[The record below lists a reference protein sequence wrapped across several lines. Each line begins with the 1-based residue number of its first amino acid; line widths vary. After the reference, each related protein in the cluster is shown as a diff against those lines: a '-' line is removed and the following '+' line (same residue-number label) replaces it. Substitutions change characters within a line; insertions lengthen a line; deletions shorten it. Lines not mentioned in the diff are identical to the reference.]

1 VKKLSLAITS
11 LLIITLSII
20 PQPAIQTKSLLFFE
34 GADKVVHLVM
44 YALLM
49 FVWIK
54 SKVFFSNKWIKHNW
68 LFSGL
73 LYCLSLG
80 LILEILQY
88 YTSLGRSFEL
98 FDIFANA
105 TGSLLVFIIFK
116 IKNF

>member
-1 VKKLSLAITS
+1 MKKISLAITS

-20 PQPAIQTKSLLFFE
+20 PQPEIETKSILLFE
-34 GADKVVHLVM
+34 GSDKIIHLLM
-44 YALLM
+44 YAVLM

-54 SKVFFSNKWIKHNW
+54 SKIFFSNQLIRNNW

-73 LYCLSLG
+73 LYCLGLG

-88 YTSLGRSFEL
+88 CTSFGRSLDF
-98 FDIFANA
+98 FDIIANA

>member
-1 VKKLSLAITS
+1 MKKISLAITS
-11 LLIITLSII
+11 LLIITLSIL
-20 PQPAIQTKSLLFFE
+20 PQPEIETKSILFFE
-34 GADKVVHLVM
+34 GADKIVHLLM

-49 FVWIK
+49 FAWIK
-54 SKVFFSNKWIKHNW
+54 SKIFFSNQWIRNNW

-73 LYCLSLG
+73 LYCLGLG

-88 YTSLGRSFEL
+88 YTSFGRSFEL